1 VVKFKLFCPEAKNSS
16 ALFKFIIIELWGAD
30 LIEWGAILVE
40 VNFYHSLSSQ
50 LTCRVLTIS
59 RIVRG
64 SLHIHAKHV
73 KCGGNDTVNELGT
86 VHVLVVICRLS
97 DWLNKT
103 ESNRCPHARSSP
115 QSFAPFIK
123 TIPASVPISDWR
135 SKNISSYR
143 SHYE

>member
-1 VVKFKLFCPEAKNSS
+1 MLFCPEAKNNSP
-16 ALFKFIIIELWGAD
+16 LFKFIELWGTD

-50 LTCRVLTIS
+50 LRVLTIS

-73 KCGGNDTVNELGT
+73 KCGGNDAVNELGT
-86 VHVLVVICRLS
+86 VHVIVVICRLS

-103 ESNRCPHARSSP
+103 ESTRCPRARSSP
-115 QSFAPFIK
+115 ESFASFIK
-123 TIPASVPISDWR
+123 TIPAFEPISDWR
-135 SKNISSYR
+135 SKKSPQYP
-143 SHYE
+143 HCE